1 MERPIVIDAHVHL
14 WDPARLRYSWLDAAP
29 ALKRPFLPPQYEPFA
44 NDSVDAVVVIE
55 ANCAPGESA
64 REIAFVDELAARE
77 PRIAATVAFVDLLDE
92 QGREAALE
100 HVAQSGRAVG
110 VRHNIQ
116 GQPAGFCLR
125 EEFVRGVQEVG
136 GQGLTFD
143 LCITANQL
151 TEVTELAR
159 RAPGTQFV
167 LDHCG
172 KPAIRDDAF
181 DPWAVDLTRLGRH
194 GNVFCKLS
202 GLLTEARPDQ
212 RTYDAL
218 HPYLDHALRC
228 FGPSRLMYGS
238 DWPVVT
244 LADGAAAWH
253 DLTRRFTADWSDADR
268 QRFYA
273 DNAIRFYGLPIHA

>member
-1 MERPIVIDAHVHL
+1 VFV
-14 WDPARLRYSWLDAAP
+14 
-29 ALKRPFLPPQYEPFA
+29 
-44 NDSVDAVVVIE
+44 E
-55 ANCAPGESA
+55 ANCAPVESA
-64 REIAFVDELAARE
+64 REIAFVEELAVRE

-92 QGREAALE
+92 RGREEALE
-100 HVAQSGRAVG
+100 RVARSGRAVG

-151 TEVTELAR
+151 TEVTELVR

-181 DPWAVDLTRLGRH
+181 EPWAADLTRFARQH
-194 GNVFCKLS
+194 GNVFCKVS
-202 GLLTEARPDQ
+202 GLFTEARPEQ
-212 RTYDAL
+212 WTYDAL
-218 HPYLDHALRC
+218 HPYLDHVLHC

-244 LADGAAAWH
+244 LAGGAAAWN
-253 DLTRRFTADWSDADR
+253 DLIGRFTAGWSDADR